1 MFSLP
6 ALKHWHLSVAYAIW
20 SGVGTAVTAAIGVL
34 VFGEIL
40 TLKHFFGIACIIA
53 GVVVMNF

>member
-1 MFSLP
+1 
-6 ALKHWHLSVAYAIW
+6 
-20 SGVGTAVTAAIGVL
+20 VGTAVTAAIGVL